1 MAGKLEIQWSPI
13 SNKFITWGSEICL
26 YEVQPA
32 RETSAHGKNICL
44 YATMF
49 TCVKVNN
56 NNNNL
61 TPRMMCLNEMSL
73 ENIYRI

>member
-32 RETSAHGKNICL
+32 RETSAHGKCL

-49 TCVKVNN
+49 TFKKVNN
-56 NNNNL
+56 NSK
-61 TPRMMCLNEMSL
+61 TLNDAYEK
-73 ENIYRI
+73 